1 MQIGKYVRTA
11 YFVNCYS
18 QLKYVRY
25 MMENSLGIGAVC
37 LILVTIFDIPI
48 K

>member
-1 MQIGKYVRTA
+1 MAVSQIEMENA
-11 YFVNCYS
+11 
-18 QLKYVRY
+18 LKYVRY